1 MSCHIISYVISHQI
15 TSYHIIY
22 ILVDARRRTTL
33 GWPPNAALSRPGHA
47 QLAAGHPAG
56 QAVVQPATL
65 PAAFVAGSKAKIARG
80 KGKVAGKSSGGAPI
94 PHILLTRV
102 HSLQNEYYSHRRK
115 YAIIL
120 VLKF

>member
-1 MSCHIISYVISHQI
+1 MSCSVETAESHLRSQLCSPLAHLAPYKLEVNFGTGEVTGVFAKDIICQF
-15 TSYHIIY
+15 
-22 ILVDARRRTTL
+22 
-33 GWPPNAALSRPGHA
+33 AAM
-47 QLAAGHPAG
+47 